1 MKMNRKWTETIVQ
14 RIMDGL
20 SWRKIVYIVIGAVI
34 CSFGIYNIHQQTG
47 VTEGGVIGTML
58 LINHWL
64 GFKPSVIT
72 PILDISCYLFA
83 YKFLGARFIKISV
96 VSTMSVSFFF
106 KIWEQ
111 FPPILP
117 NLSAYPFVSA
127 VLGGVFVGVG
137 VGLIVRQGGS
147 SGGDDALALAISKV
161 THWRLSRA
169 YMFTDFTVLI
179 LSLSYIPV
187 GRIVFSIIT
196 VTVSSYIID
205 FVQQYGR
212 CQTLELEEG

>member
-1 MKMNRKWTETIVQ
+1 MKK
-14 RIMDGL
+14 
-20 SWRKIVYIVIGAVI
+20 KIAYIVLGAVI

-58 LINHWL
+58 LIHHWL
-64 GFKPSVIT
+64 GLKPSVIT
-72 PILDISCYLFA
+72 PILDISCYIFA
-83 YKFLGARFIKISV
+83 YKYLGSSFIKTSII
-96 VSTMSVSFFF
+96 STMSVSLFF

-117 NLSAYPFVSA
+117 DLSAYPFVA
-127 VLGGVFVGVG
+127 AILGGIFVGVG

-161 THWRLSRA
+161 THCRLSKA

-179 LSLSYIPV
+179 LSLSYIPFN
-187 GRIVFSIIT
+187 RIVFSIIT
-196 VTVSSYIID
+196 VTISSYIID
-205 FVQQYGR
+205 FIQQFGEYEGV
-212 CQTLELEEG
+212 ELEEG

>member
-1 MKMNRKWTETIVQ
+1 MKK
-14 RIMDGL
+14 
-20 SWRKIVYIVIGAVI
+20 KIAYIVLGAVI

-58 LINHWL
+58 LIHHWL
-64 GFKPSVIT
+64 GLKPSVIT
-72 PILDISCYLFA
+72 PILDISCYIFA
-83 YKFLGARFIKISV
+83 YKYLGSSFIKTSII
-96 VSTMSVSFFF
+96 STMSVSLFF

-117 NLSAYPFVSA
+117 GLSAYPFVA
-127 VLGGVFVGVG
+127 AILGGIFVGVG

-161 THWRLSRA
+161 THCRLSKA

-179 LSLSYIPV
+179 LSLSYIPFN
-187 GRIVFSIIT
+187 RIVFSIIT
-196 VTVSSYIID
+196 VTISSYIID
-205 FVQQYGR
+205 FIQQFGEYEGV
-212 CQTLELEEG
+212 ELEEG